1 MSSPFSRRRRI
12 WYAALAA
19 AALFPGSGNATLVEI
34 TAVARPQFYDD
45 LERAAA
51 RANQSVFD
59 ILQPACAAGPGPTCS
74 VEQVNIFQEVRELVH
89 TANEILGTGPTL
101 FSLAV
106 DDEGLGNA
114 LRWTAAE
121 EVSAESRASTDFS
134 NGQVTSVSKRITAL
148 RLGATGFSIAGLGGV
163 PMGDLASVE
172 HTARLGPAGASQTLS
187 KLGGFFNTSY
197 GLGTHDPTTFE
208 DAFDFVSVDVTFGVD
223 YRFFPDFV
231 AGFVTG
237 YAVNDVDFDAS
248 KSIVDGGIESEGF
261 SIGTFGM
268 YTWNNIFFSSSLSYQ
283 RMEFDIDRFITY
295 PSLNPDVEGTNTQTR
310 GKTNSDA
317 VTFSATTGYTY
328 RFGPGKSKTYVLE
341 PSLRLEYTHITIAGY
356 SEANVDADEYFALR
370 IAEQTVESL
379 ELTLGL
385 RTSAAVSTKYGVF
398 FPFARLEW
406 RFELEDATRQTS
418 SQYSALGSAA
428 SSTVPFG
435 LDSDAIDQNY
445 GTFAVGVQIILKGG
459 RQRLLGGAIGDRL
472 SIFSDYRTVFEL
484 DNISNH
490 IITGGLRYTF

>member
-1 MSSPFSRRRRI
+1 MSSALTRI
-12 WYAALAA
+12 QLACYTTLAA
-19 AALFPGSGNATLVEI
+19 AAILPGIGNATLVEI
-34 TAVARPQFYDD
+34 TTFARPQFYDD
-45 LERAAA
+45 LERASA

-59 ILQPACAAGPGPTCS
+59 TLGPVCGAGGCTP
-74 VEQVNIFQEVRELVH
+74 EQQNIFEETRELVH

-101 FSLAV
+101 FSLGV

-121 EVSAESRASTDFS
+121 EVSAEARASTDFS
-134 NGQVTSVSKRITAL
+134 NGQRSSVNNRITAL
-148 RLGATGFSIAGLGGV
+148 RFGATGFSLAGLEGV
-163 PMGDLASVE
+163 PLGDLASIE
-172 HTARLGPAGASQTLS
+172 HTDRLGPAGASQTLS

-208 DAFDFVSVDVTFGVD
+208 DAFDFVSFDVTFGVD
-223 YRFFPDFV
+223 YRFLPDVV
-231 AGFVTG
+231 AGLVAG
-237 YAVNDVDFDAS
+237 YSATDVDFDAS

-261 SIGTFGM
+261 SIGAFGM
-268 YTWNNIFFSSSLSYQ
+268 YTWKNIYLSSFLSYQ

-310 GKTNSDA
+310 GDTHSDA
-317 VTFSATTGYTY
+317 VTVSVNTGYTY

-341 PSLRLEYTHITIAGY
+341 PSLRVEYTHITIAGY
-356 SEANVDADEYFALR
+356 NEGNVDADEYFALR

-385 RTSAAVSTKYGVF
+385 RTSAAVSTRFGVF

-418 SQYSALGSAA
+418 SQYSALGNLAGG
-428 SSTVPFG
+428 TVPFG
-435 LDSDAIDQNY
+435 LDSEPIDQNY
-445 GTFAVGVQIILKGG
+445 GTLAVGVQIILKGG
-459 RQRLLGGAIGDRL
+459 RQRLLGGAVGDRL
-472 SIFSDYRTVFEL
+472 SIYSDYRTVFVL

-490 IITGGLRYTF
+490 IISGGLRYTF